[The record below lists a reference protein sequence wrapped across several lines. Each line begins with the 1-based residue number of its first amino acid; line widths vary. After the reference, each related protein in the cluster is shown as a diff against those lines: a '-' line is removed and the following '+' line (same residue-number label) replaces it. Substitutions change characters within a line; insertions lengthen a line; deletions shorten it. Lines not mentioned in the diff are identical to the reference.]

1 MIIPMKKITL
11 FVNANRKEESLNK
24 LRDFGALHV
33 KYIKEPVSEDISA
46 LEKKLSKAENA
57 QRTLNNIEEEP
68 QERRTTPKKSD
79 EVVSEILEITEEKS
93 DLQEQLLEERGK
105 LAWFDIWG
113 NVQKQDLEDLRSEDI
128 YVRLYEVDNKRLE
141 ELKENYPIFVIEQS
155 KTISYIALISDDEEV
170 KLDQKEI
177 MPPQKSRQEAKDSIQ
192 KLENRIDEIN
202 KKLVDRKN
210 DLNKIEDYIEE
221 IEKKLDYARVS
232 EGMDSE
238 YSVAFLQGF
247 CPEELIEDFKKKAE
261 QENWGYVI
269 QDPDNPN
276 EVPTKLSDTKSKK
289 LVEPIYNFMG
299 TLPGYT
305 EYDISSLFLIFF
317 AVFVGMIV
325 GDAGYG
331 LIYLGLTIFA
341 RKKMPEAPKDTFHM
355 FYILSGATVIWG
367 LVTGTIF
374 GVPALQDIVPFK
386 YLIIDPIK
394 NFAEADNTPL
404 IMFITFC
411 VGAVQLTFGHIMQLK
426 RNLGS
431 LKSIAHVGWIVIVWA
446 MLFVSEQIV
455 LGGEVV
461 QGAVTMSMAG
471 YAVGAGSVLVL
482 LFENY
487 EKGKLF
493 KGMAQTIGNLPMD
506 VIGAFSDI
514 VSYIRLF
521 AVGLATVVIEQSFNA
536 MAIGEGIESVTG
548 FIIAAI
554 VLLLG
559 HSLNLILAVMS
570 IVVHGIRLNMLEFS
584 THLGMTWSGKE
595 YKPFK
600 E

>member
-1 MIIPMKKITL
+1 
-11 FVNANRKEESLNK
+11 
-24 LRDFGALHV
+24 
-33 KYIKEPVSEDISA
+33 
-46 LEKKLSKAENA
+46 
-57 QRTLNNIEEEP
+57 
-68 QERRTTPKKSD
+68 
-79 EVVSEILEITEEKS
+79 
-93 DLQEQLLEERGK
+93 
-105 LAWFDIWG
+105 
-113 NVQKQDLEDLRSEDI
+113 
-128 YVRLYEVDNKRLE
+128 
-141 ELKENYPIFVIEQS
+141 
-155 KTISYIALISDDEEV
+155 
-170 KLDQKEI
+170 
-177 MPPQKSRQEAKDSIQ
+177 
-192 KLENRIDEIN
+192 
-202 KKLVDRKN
+202 
-210 DLNKIEDYIEE
+210 
-221 IEKKLDYARVS
+221 
-232 EGMDSE
+232 
-238 YSVAFLQGF
+238 
-247 CPEELIEDFKKKAE
+247 
-261 QENWGYVI
+261 
-269 QDPDNPN
+269 
-276 EVPTKLSDTKSKK
+276 
-289 LVEPIYNFMG
+289 
-299 TLPGYT
+299 
-305 EYDISSLFLIFF
+305 
-317 AVFVGMIV
+317 
-325 GDAGYG
+325 
-331 LIYLGLTIFA
+331 
-341 RKKMPEAPKDTFHM
+341 
-355 FYILSGATVIWG
+355 
-367 LVTGTIF
+367 
-374 GVPALQDIVPFK
+374 
-386 YLIIDPIK
+386 K
-394 NFAEADNTPL
+394 NFAETDNTPL

-426 RNLGS
+426 RNLS
-431 LKSIAHVGWIVIVWA
+431 SPKFIAHIGWIVIIWA

-559 HSLNLILAVMS
+559 HSLNMILAVMS

>member
-11 FVNANRKEESLNK
+11 FVNETRKQEALNK
-24 LRDFGALHV
+24 LREFGALHV
-33 KYIKEPVSEDISA
+33 KFIQEPVSSDISA
-46 LEKKLSKAENA
+46 LEKELAKAENA
-57 QRTLNNIEEEP
+57 LRTVNNIEEEP
-68 QERRTTPKKSD
+68 QGNGNSSKSSS
-79 EVVSEILEITEEKS
+79 EIVSEILSMNEEK
-93 DLQEQLLEERGK
+93 DELQEQLLEERGK
-105 LAWFDIWG
+105 LVWFHIWG
-113 NVQKQDLEDLRSEDI
+113 DVQKKDIYDLRENNVYI
-128 YVRLYEVDNKRLE
+128 RLYEVDNNRLE
-141 ELKENYPIFVIEQS
+141 ELQEEYPVFVIKEG
-155 KTISYIALISDDEEV
+155 KAISYIALISNNEEDQ
-170 KLDQKEI
+170 LDQKEI
-177 MPPQKSRQEAKDSIQ
+177 MPPEESMQEAKESIEKIENRIEEINKNLLANKNNIDKIESYIE
-192 KLENRIDEIN
+192 KLEN
-202 KKLVDRKN
+202 KL
-210 DLNKIEDYIEE
+210 E
-221 IEKKLDYARVS
+221 YARVS
-232 EGMDSE
+232 EGMAAES
-238 YSVAFLQGF
+238 SVAYLQGF
-247 CPEELIEDFKKKAE
+247 CPEEMIDDFKKKAKN
-261 QENWGYVI
+261 ENWGYVI
-269 QDPDNPN
+269 QNPDNPN

-341 RKKMPEAPKDTFHM
+341 RKKMPDAPKDTFQL
-355 FYILSGATVIWG
+355 FYILSGATIVWG

-374 GVPALQDIVPFK
+374 GAPALQNIVPFK

-394 NFAEADNTPL
+394 NFAKTDNTPL
-404 IMFITFC
+404 IMFITFV
-411 VGAVQLTFGHIMQLK
+411 VGAIQLTFGHIMQLK

-431 LKSIAHVGWIVIVWA
+431 PKFLAQVGWIVIVWA

-461 QGAVTMSMAG
+461 QGAVSMNVIG
-471 YAVGAGSVLVL
+471 YAVLAGSVLVL

-487 EKGKLF
+487 KKGKIF

-521 AVGLATVVIEQSFNA
+521 AVGLATVVIEQSFNS
-536 MAIGEGIESVTG
+536 MAIGDGIESISG
-548 FIIAAI
+548 FIIAAVI
-554 VLLLG
+554 LFLG